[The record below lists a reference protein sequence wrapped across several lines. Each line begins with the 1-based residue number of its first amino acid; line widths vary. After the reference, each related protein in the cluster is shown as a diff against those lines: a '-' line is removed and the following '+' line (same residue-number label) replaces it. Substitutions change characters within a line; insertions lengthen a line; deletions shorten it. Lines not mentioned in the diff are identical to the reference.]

1 MSSFKW
7 DDSYVSQD
15 CNEDEVHWHPHG
27 GGVSPMAALT
37 VTAACARASRHHS
50 KPRAPLQHVLVPAER
65 HSKPRAPLQHALVLA
80 ERHSKP
86 RAPRTLQGTQPA
98 TSLSS
103 KTRKSLNTYT
113 RCKKSLERLLCTYAN
128 RSETKWNRQFHRK
141 EQNLP
146 NRYRNL
152 MQANFHRGSKES

>member
-1 MSSFKW
+1 MILMYPRTVMRMKCT
-7 DDSYVSQD
+7 DT
-15 CNEDEVHWHPHG
+15 HTG
-27 GGVSPMAALT
+27 AASHQWQPLLLLQH
-37 VTAACARASRHHS
+37 VLVPAERHS

-141 EQNLP
+141 EQNLQ

>member
-37 VTAACARASRHHS
+37 VTAACARASRH
-50 KPRAPLQHVLVPAER
+50 

>member
-37 VTAACARASRHHS
+37 VTAACARASR
-50 KPRAPLQHVLVPAER
+50 R